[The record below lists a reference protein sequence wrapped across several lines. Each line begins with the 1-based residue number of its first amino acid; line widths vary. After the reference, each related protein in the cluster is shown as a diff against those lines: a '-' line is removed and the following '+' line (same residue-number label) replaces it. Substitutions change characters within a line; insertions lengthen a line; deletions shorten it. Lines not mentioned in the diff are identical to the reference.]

1 MKTSQP
7 PCYCIALL
15 HTTSFSKALTWFLLM
30 PFKPLSSPHIYH
42 RYGDEIFFPC
52 LFTYWFLLVCRT
64 AAVFLSQSFSR
75 LRIPVPSSS
84 HFCGSLGIQA
94 AVLQTFYSWCRE
106 DMFLDSASHLVWDLT
121 GTGRNTPFAMQAVCL
136 FEHPYLLLFCPSP
149 WEHGIAHSCSEIRP
163 IILTPKFKNIV

>member
-7 PCYCIALL
+7 PSYCIALL

-106 DMFLDSASHLVWDLT
+106 DTFLDS
-121 GTGRNTPFAMQAVCL
+121 
-136 FEHPYLLLFCPSP
+136 EHPTWSETLLALEEILHFPCRLYVFLNIPSCFCSVPVP
-149 WEHGIAHSCSEIRP
+149 ENMAL
-163 IILTPKFKNIV
+163 LTLVQRSDLSS